1 MVIFLDPSTI
11 PPASPLRRPRPPT
24 AENLE
29 GRDIS
34 TPRIYTYEYPTCIRG
49 YTRTRHVISKPPQ
62 SLCPFQANRL
72 ATWHVVVIN
81 RLLLMMMIIMMMSI
95 LFLLMMM
102 MMMTTTTTTAIMVT
116 LVVVETAEST
126 ETTTAAVR

>member
-1 MVIFLDPSTI
+1 MVIFLAPSPI
-11 PPASPLRRPRPPT
+11 HPASPLRRPRPPT
-24 AENLE
+24 AENLG
-29 GRDIS
+29 GRDTS
-34 TPRIYTYEYPTCIRG
+34 TPRIYTYEYPTCSRG

-102 MMMTTTTTTAIMVT
+102 MMMMMMTTTTTAIMVT
-116 LVVVETAEST
+116 LVVVETAE
-126 ETTTAAVR
+126 